1 MLIDVLVFLGLGCPL
16 ANLDLIALRMVVT
29 FNLVLRR
36 DMLNLYQVL
45 LGQGLNLHGV
55 ALVDLRRHLVANVLV
70 QVLDLLEHAP
80 LQLGSCAVALSE
92 LIVTVM
98 VDADFGARFRPQFL
112 DDLKFLLKHD
122 LQIFKLNHQISVR
135 ILNFRLH

>member
-98 VDADFGARFRPQFL
+98 VDADFGA
-112 DDLKFLLKHD
+112 
-122 LQIFKLNHQISVR
+122 
-135 ILNFRLH
+135 